1 MIMPSTITSHDEAGE
16 ERLRR
21 ETVSMLGA
29 SRVRLTL
36 GALVEL
42 YLIGSPYVF
51 GGEVA
56 DNDIAAAMDSCYPDD
71 GEPMPKM
78 PREEFHREL
87 EGEIA
92 RAMDAYNILDES
104 ETPPRRTSDIPI
116 CSPEGACDIVGM
128 ATQSLPSLTWEDALW
143 HMPLIALVHL
153 GLATA
158 RRNGGTTRR
167 DLGAAD
173 AIEQL
178 KEWRRKAKEGDNG

>member
-1 MIMPSTITSHDEAGE
+1 MIMPSTITSRDEAGE
-16 ERLRR
+16 ERLRC

-56 DNDIAAAMDSCYPDD
+56 DNDICAAMDSCYPNED
-71 GEPMPKM
+71 EPMPRM

-92 RAMDAYNILDES
+92 RAMEAYNILDES
-104 ETPPRRTSDIPI
+104 ENPPRRISDIPI
-116 CSPEGACDIVGM
+116 CSPEWACDIIGM
-128 ATQSLPSLTWEDALW
+128 AAQSLPSLAWDDALW
-143 HMPLIALVHL
+143 RMPLIALVHL

-158 RRNGGTTRR
+158 RRNGGTTHR
-167 DLGAAD
+167 DLGVED
-173 AIEQL
+173 ALAQL
-178 KEWRRKAKEGDNG
+178 KEWRRKAKEADNG